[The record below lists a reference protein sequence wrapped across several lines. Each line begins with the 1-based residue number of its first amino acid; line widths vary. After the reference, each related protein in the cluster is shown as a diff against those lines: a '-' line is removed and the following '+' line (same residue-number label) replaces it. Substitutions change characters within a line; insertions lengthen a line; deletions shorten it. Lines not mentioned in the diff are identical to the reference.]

1 MCLRVGRVEG
11 DKYILILLSLPSS
24 IVSITDSL
32 SDTIN
37 IITNYF

>member
-1 MCLRVGRVEG
+1 MYLRVGRVDR
-11 DKYILILLSLPSS
+11 DKYILILLSLPLS